1 MIGTQN
7 RSKLRAPCYQKHF
20 PSSIDP
26 LRAHY
31 QQLCGSKPASNAAY
45 QKRQQLLGVLPLF

>member
-31 QQLCGSKPASNAAY
+31 QQLCGSKPAYNDAY
-45 QKRQQLLGVLPLF
+45 QKTATRDR